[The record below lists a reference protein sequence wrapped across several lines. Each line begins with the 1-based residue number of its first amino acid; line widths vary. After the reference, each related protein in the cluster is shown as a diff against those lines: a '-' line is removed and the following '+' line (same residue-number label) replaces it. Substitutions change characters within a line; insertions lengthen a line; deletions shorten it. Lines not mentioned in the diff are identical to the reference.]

1 MGNPSLRQ
9 TIEASG
15 LFDGDWY
22 SQRYPDVKRLGLS
35 PSEHFMRIG
44 ARLLRDPG
52 PDFSVYHYLC
62 SYPDVAEAGINPLL
76 HYIQH
81 GKAEGRK
88 IATSSPLPLPLPCT
102 GTQDA
107 LKGFVLPGFE
117 RLKNEE
123 IDQIIATFDADYY
136 LRENQD
142 VARLGV
148 DPLAH
153 YVIKGWREGRDPT
166 ADFCTDYYLDQG
178 PDIQKAGINPFV
190 HYVTHGRRERRPLLP
205 YRKRLD
211 LLDYQ
216 PKVSVIVPNFNH
228 GRFLEQR
235 IESILQQTYRN
246 FDLLIL
252 DDCSTD
258 NSREVIDDYCARYPD
273 RIRSLMNETNSG
285 SVFRQWRKGVE
296 NSDGELIW
304 ICESD
309 DFCEPNF
316 LESLVRHFKDRSVN
330 ISFGRIQFS
339 HQDGKFREGLDQ
351 YREGAEAGIWA
362 KALVRPASKWFSN
375 GFGVNN
381 VIANVG
387 GCIWRKQSLP
397 ESVWREAETYS
408 ILGDWFLYC
417 HLAGGGQIAFEPEA
431 IAYFRQHGSN
441 TSVSSFTKPTYYEEH
456 QRLMTLLRQRWQT
469 PGETVEKFFDKVS
482 FQYQHFN
489 LPAELGNLDQYIDKN
504 RLLEVTRRQPH
515 ILIAFLGFHPGG
527 GEVFPINLANALHK
541 NGHLVSM
548 LALNMEHAN
557 ADMLAALEPG
567 IAVYDASY
575 VSEIGADVFL
585 ESAGVSLIHSHMVSL
600 ESFFY
605 ERCKLQS
612 AIPYLV
618 TLHGSYEACE
628 VEPQRIV
635 KFMEHVSHWVYTAD
649 KNIDIFRQLDCQME
663 NFTKLDNGMPL
674 DSRPFPQ
681 SRAELGIGEEALV
694 FALVARGILRKG
706 WRAAIKAFMQL
717 RHSNPRRSMHLL
729 LCGDG
734 VEAERHEKEFGN
746 DPDITFLGYQ
756 SCIHGLYR
764 ISDCAVVPTRFAG
777 ESFPLCIIQALQT
790 GTPVIATRIGEIET
804 MIAPPGDEPGGLL
817 IDCIRDT
824 QMFID
829 ELEKAMARMLDPS
842 VIERLGRAALS
853 HGRRYSIENVVSS
866 YEKLYTKLLAEPC
879 EGLQVSSRVDAGQPR
894 PQTLASRS

>member
-1 MGNPSLRQ
+1 MDNPSLRQ

-22 SQRYPDVKRLGLS
+22 NQHYPDVEKLGLS

-52 PDFSVYHYLC
+52 PDFSVYHYL
-62 SYPDVAEAGINPLL
+62 SAYPDVAENGINPLL
-76 HYIQH
+76 HYIRY
-81 GKAEGRK
+81 GKTEGRK
-88 IATSSPLPLPLPCT
+88 IAASSSLPLPLRCAK
-102 GTQDA
+102 GAKDA

-123 IDQIIATFDADYY
+123 IDQIRTTFDADYY
-136 LRENQD
+136 LAKNQD
-142 VARLGV
+142 VAKLGV

-153 YVIKGWREGRDPT
+153 YMIKGWREGRDPT

-178 PDIQKAGINPFV
+178 PDIRKAGVNPFI
-190 HYVTHGRRERRPLLP
+190 HYITHGRRERRPSLP

-235 IESILQQTYRN
+235 IESILQQTYRH
-246 FDLLIL
+246 FELLIL
-252 DDCSTD
+252 DDGSTD

-273 RIRSLMNETNSG
+273 RIRSIINETNSG

-339 HQDGKFREGLDQ
+339 HHDGKLRQGLDQ
-351 YREGAEAGIWA
+351 YREGAEPDIWG
-362 KALVRPASKWFSN
+362 KPLVRPASKWFSN

-387 GCIWRKQSLP
+387 GCIWRNQNLP
-397 ESVWREAETYS
+397 ESVWREAETYT

-431 IAYFRQHGSN
+431 IAYFRQHGNN

-469 PGETVEKFFDKVS
+469 PAETVEKFFGKVS
-482 FQYQHFN
+482 SQYQHFK
-489 LPAELGNLDQYIDKN
+489 LPAELGNLDQYINKS

-515 ILIAFLGFHPGG
+515 ILIAFLGFHSGG
-527 GEVFPINLANALHK
+527 GEVFPINLANALHQ

-567 IAVYDASY
+567 VAVYDASY
-575 VSEIGADVFL
+575 VSEIGADAFL
-585 ESAGVSLIHSHMVSL
+585 ERAGVSLIHSHMVSL
-600 ESFFY
+600 ESFFF
-605 ERCKLQS
+605 EKCKLQS

-618 TLHGSYEACE
+618 TLHGSYEACGVAPE
-628 VEPQRIV
+628 RVL

-649 KNIDIFRQLDCQME
+649 KNIDIFRQLDCQVE
-663 NFTKLDNGMPL
+663 NFTKLENGMPL
-674 DSRPFPQ
+674 DSRPFPK
-681 SRAELGIGEEALV
+681 SRAELGIDEDALV
-694 FALVARGILRKG
+694 FTLVARGVQRKG
-706 WRAAIKAFMQL
+706 WRAAIKAFIQL
-717 RHSNPRRSMHLL
+717 RHSNPQRSMHLL

-734 VEAERHEKEFGN
+734 VESERHAKEVGN

-764 ISDCAVVPTRFAG
+764 ISDCAVVPTRFSG

-790 GTPVIATRIGEIET
+790 GTPVIGTRIGEIEN
-804 MIAPPGDEPGGLL
+804 MVAPPGEEPGGLL

-824 QMFID
+824 QVFID

-842 VIERLGRAALS
+842 VVDRLGRAALS
-853 HGRRYSIENVVSS
+853 HSRRYGIENVVSN
-866 YEKLYTKLLAEPC
+866 YQRMYTELLAQPC
-879 EGLQVSSRVDAGQPR
+879 EGQSSRVDSNQHIS
-894 PQTLASRS
+894 QTHPCRS